1 MKVGNW
7 PKCGL
12 KTRFRPENGEMKELR
27 GENAAFD
34 TEIRR
39 RIVPRG
45 PFGPKTA
52 KKLKNG
58 ILKKREI
65 YFL

>member
-1 MKVGNW
+1 MEGGNW
-7 PKCGL
+7 RKCGL
-12 KTRFRPENGEMKELR
+12 KTRFRPKNGEMKELR

-52 KKLKNG
+52 KKWQNGNSKNQK
-58 ILKKREI
+58 I
-65 YFL
+65 